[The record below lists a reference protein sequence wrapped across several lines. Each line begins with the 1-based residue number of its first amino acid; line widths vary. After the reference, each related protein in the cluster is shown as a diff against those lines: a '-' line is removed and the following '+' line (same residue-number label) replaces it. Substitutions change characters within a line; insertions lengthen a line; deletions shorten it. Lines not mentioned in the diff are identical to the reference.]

1 MSNSTIAV
9 EERKIQVYFL
19 VAPEDQAVSEDIAK
33 HLAPIINSSET
44 PIEVNSDFNIPGGAD
59 IEKHKKRL
67 FDADIVLAL
76 ISVDFINND
85 DIYNRNQRVIERYNN
100 RETVMIPILVRNF
113 MWRSTPFVSLPVL
126 PKNLQPLNNKK
137 FWNSQDDAVMA
148 VVGEIFLLIK
158 ELAEVESK
166 VAQPPPPV
174 EVQSAPVLKTPSAS
188 ATTREEL
195 KLKEKVYNLV
205 VKEGPNPGKV
215 YALMENVTVIG
226 RDPTC
231 DWQIDFDA
239 VSRKHAKITRKEEKY
254 EIEDLGSSN
263 GIFVNGKK
271 IKEAQILRAG
281 DQIKLGLSVLLG
293 FRMEASV
300 QTASSPEKPAGDTLR
315 EVPEE
320 LEESIAEL
328 ERMQSEAVQPPTAV
342 EVVRAPELAAAA
354 APPKIQA
361 RATVPLVVDW
371 RIQYYRTVAWKRAG
385 AFIIDQVIL
394 LLVGFI
400 VGLIVGLIAVIIGI
414 SLGPETYIA
423 FNFIGIITSFVIF
436 PIMESSKWQGTI
448 GKRILKLEITN
459 KDGDQIP
466 FLRSLWRIILRSL
479 VFYSFFFSFGLLLI
493 PQYFRFKKKRKFFH
507 DELSGTVIG
516 DRIAGSN

>member
-113 MWRSTPFVSLPVL
+113 MWRATPFVSLPVL

-148 VVGEIFLLIK
+148 VVGEIFHLIK

-174 EVQSAPVLKTPSAS
+174 EVQSKVAEPPPPVEVQSAPVLKAPSAS
-188 ATTREEL
+188 AETREEL
-195 KLKEKVYNLV
+195 KLRDKVYNLV

-215 YALMENVTVIG
+215 YVLMENVTVIG
-226 RDPTC
+226 RDPTS

-239 VSRKHAKITRKEEKY
+239 VSRKHAKITRKGEKY

-271 IKEAQILRAG
+271 IEEGK
-281 DQIKLGLSVLLG
+281 SV
-293 FRMEASV
+293 V
-300 QTASSPEKPAGDTLR
+300 
-315 EVPEE
+315 
-320 LEESIAEL
+320 
-328 ERMQSEAVQPPTAV
+328 
-342 EVVRAPELAAAA
+342 
-354 APPKIQA
+354 
-361 RATVPLVVDW
+361 
-371 RIQYYRTVAWKRAG
+371 
-385 AFIIDQVIL
+385 
-394 LLVGFI
+394 
-400 VGLIVGLIAVIIGI
+400 
-414 SLGPETYIA
+414 
-423 FNFIGIITSFVIF
+423 
-436 PIMESSKWQGTI
+436 
-448 GKRILKLEITN
+448 
-459 KDGDQIP
+459 
-466 FLRSLWRIILRSL
+466 
-479 VFYSFFFSFGLLLI
+479 
-493 PQYFRFKKKRKFFH
+493 
-507 DELSGTVIG
+507 
-516 DRIAGSN
+516 